1 MKDPQKVVEGSIMPP
16 YPWLFKKKADI
27 DTAYAEALTVKLVFN
42 TPYSAEQLP
51 ANDLKK
57 AKEIALAE
65 AASIVENIKDPAVK
79 AAYNKGDI
87 PEIVALIA
95 YLNSRK

>member
-27 DTAYAEALTVKLVFN
+27 ATAYAEALTVKLVFN

-51 ANDLKK
+51 DNDLEAAKK
-57 AKEIALAE
+57 IALAE
-65 AASIVENIKDPAVK
+65 AKAIVDDIKDEAVK
-79 AAYNKGDI
+79 AAYNGGEI